1 MKWGGVF
8 FCKKVENG
16 DVFFVKKWKMGGVK
30 MFFFLKKVD
39 LSSTQGALC
48 TVSVFFNLH
57 FYLFGGGE
65 VRTHPMHPTCLRA
78 CGHVDEWCR
87 NEPTDM
93 PFRGTYAQCTHSG
106 WRNLVL
112 YGSRDPHLPG
122 KGHFFLGGE
131 TVSPGI
137 KSGWVCYCKGRCA
150 AAAMWSLAQLL
161 RTLVINTQTLQQ
173 CNQLSW
179 IGAYI

>member
-1 MKWGGVF
+1 MGGCF

-122 KGHFFLGGE
+122 KGQFFLGGGRDGF
-131 TVSPGI
+131 TRDQIRMSLLLQR
-137 KSGWVCYCKGRCA
+137 SVCGGGDVVTC
-150 AAAMWSLAQLL
+150 SI
-161 RTLVINTQTLQQ
+161 TLDTCYQYTNATTM
-173 CNQLSW
+173 
-179 IGAYI
+179 